1 MRMLEILEG
10 DRDRL
15 TEDIRRARTAREA
28 VPVIEKEFDRL
39 LFRFNEECSDESV
52 RDAAAAMTETARMS
66 VRLSDTVGE
75 TKIWESLADTPS
87 GRDNRKNGKMTG
99 IPLIAAG
106 IICIILAVFI
116 AVMKLPGSLEGLR
129 SIVCAVLG
137 SAGGVC
143 ILIGGRRNKA
153 ASESAGSGN
162 RDRSRPGQRMVEVSV
177 DPQKTY
183 RILHAV
189 VQVIDK
195 NLDEIQSR
203 AQWESRVQTEENAGE
218 NGALTPEAVILYS
231 DLLEAVYSEDG
242 EYALE
247 KAAQVRYFLHSMQV
261 EVVDCNEETKLW
273 FDHMP
278 AKRTGTIRPALV
290 RNGKVLRKG
299 IAAGGL

>member
-1 MRMLEILEG
+1 MRMLDVLEG

-15 TEDIRRARTAREA
+15 TEDIRRAKTAREA

-39 LFRFNEECSDESV
+39 LFRFNEDCDDEAV
-52 RDAAAAMTETARMS
+52 RDAAASMTEAARMS
-66 VRLSDTVGE
+66 VQLADTVGE
-75 TKIWESLADTPS
+75 TRIWESLANSSS
-87 GRDNRKNGKMTG
+87 GKDNRKTGKLTG
-99 IPLIAAG
+99 VPLIAAG
-106 IICIILAVFI
+106 FLCIILGVFI
-116 AVMKLPGSLEGLR
+116 SVMKLPASLEGLR
-129 SIVCAVLG
+129 SIVSAVLG
-137 SAGGVC
+137 LAGGVC

-153 ASESAGSGN
+153 AVQSPGTVDG
-162 RDRSRPGQRMVEVSV
+162 DRNIPGQRMVEVAI

-195 NLDEIQSR
+195 NLEEIRSR
-203 AQWESRVQTEENAGE
+203 AEWENRTQAEDDTGE
-218 NGALTPEAVILYS
+218 SGALTPEAVILYS
-231 DLLEAVYSEDG
+231 ELLEAVYSGDG